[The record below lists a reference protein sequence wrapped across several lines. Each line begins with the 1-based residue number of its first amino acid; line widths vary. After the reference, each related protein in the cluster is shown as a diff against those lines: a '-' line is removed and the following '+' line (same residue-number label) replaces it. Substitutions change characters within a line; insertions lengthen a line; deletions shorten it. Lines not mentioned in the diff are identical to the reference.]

1 MNTHTNGTVHQQG
14 GPLFPNASFAA
25 WKAIARLDEAA
36 MMLRDP
42 TRFDFRPQA
51 SSPLVGSGVVHN
63 PEVPRR
69 EDGKAADVGAYQADD
84 ADPWRPGCTFHP
96 ACYETDVEV

>member
-1 MNTHTNGTVHQQG
+1 
-14 GPLFPNASFAA
+14 
-25 WKAIARLDEAA
+25 

-69 EDGKAADVGAYQADD
+69 EDGKAPDVGAYQADD